1 MISQSYKAHI
11 YFPHAD
17 IDLGRPA
24 ASFSEPLI
32 STYALAPPP
41 TPACVLASHVLA
53 SQNMTVYAS
62 GESAFAN
69 PPRSTMSRMKKLL
82 PKLIEKLQV
91 GDYEVAKALPSL
103 IMNIQTVKAEGIF
116 DVLLSKKGH
125 GGTSSRQ
132 QLELRDE
139 REEEERQSS
148 EEECFDSRS
157 SVSSSSYGDDDDDD
171 RITWGDNKSGS
182 SDCVSEGH
190 ADEDEEEDC

>member
-17 IDLGRPA
+17 IDLGWPA

-41 TPACVLASHVLA
+41 TPACVLSSHVLA

-82 PKLIEKLQV
+82 PKLIEKLQ
-91 GDYEVAKALPSL
+91 
-103 IMNIQTVKAEGIF
+103 TVKAEGIF
-116 DVLLSKKGH
+116 DVLLGKKGH
-125 GGTSSRQ
+125 GGTSGRQ
-132 QLELRDE
+132 QSELRDE

-190 ADEDEEEDC
+190 ADEDEEEDY